1 MSKYLEQ
8 TFEQTLKVMTEIQAV
23 SGEQT
28 LKDFLSEQMYKSVRN
43 FRNYDFITTQLFN
56 ILEAFQKLFLAII
69 FGVRIFKCLKC

>member
-1 MSKYLEQ
+1 MQYVSKYLEQ
-8 TFEQTLKVMTEIQAV
+8 ILKVMTEIQIV

-43 FRNYDFITTQLFN
+43 FRNYDLITTQLFN

-69 FGVRIFKCLKC
+69 FGVQIFKCLK

>member
-1 MSKYLEQ
+1 MQYVSKFL
-8 TFEQTLKVMTEIQAV
+8 EQTLKVMTEIQTV

-56 ILEAFQKLFLAII
+56 ILEAFQKLF
-69 FGVRIFKCLKC
+69 

>member
-1 MSKYLEQ
+1 MQYVSKYL
-8 TFEQTLKVMTEIQAV
+8 EQTLKVMTEIQTV

-69 FGVRIFKCLKC
+69 FGV